1 MARVEAD
8 PEELR
13 RFAARLR
20 AFSGDLRERERT
32 LRADLQR
39 LGESWKDE
47 QFNLFAE
54 AFREFSQPLG
64 RFLDGSDRFVEY
76 LVRDKAVHL
85 EEFQRRGRI

>member
-20 AFSGDLRERERT
+20 AFSEDLRERERT
-32 LRADLQR
+32 LKVDLHR
-39 LGESWKDE
+39 LGETWKDE
-47 QFNLFAE
+47 QFHRFAD

-64 RFLDGSDRFVEY
+64 RFLAGTDRFVEY
-76 LVRDKAVHL
+76 LVRDKAVPL
-85 EEFQRRGRI
+85 EDFQRRGRI